1 VKLVKEQ
8 ENKPMSKY
16 ALQVRK
22 DFDADQSFD
31 DAMMI
36 MSEFI
41 DDNEYDGEMALVS
54 LARALGA
61 LTMLTTEP
69 HRRDM
74 TLATVMQQTC
84 KTFSNFLEAEDQGQ
98 EDES

>member
-1 VKLVKEQ
+1 
-8 ENKPMSKY
+8 MSKY
-16 ALQVRK
+16 ATQVRE
-22 DFDADQSFD
+22 DFDPSQSFD
-31 DAMMI
+31 DAMEI

-41 DDNEYDGEMALVS
+41 DDNEHDGEMALIS

-61 LTMLTTEP
+61 LTMLTTAP

-74 TLATVMQQTC
+74 ALATVMSQAC
-84 KTFSNFLEAEDQGQ
+84 KTFSDFLEAEDQGL